1 MQAEEIGGNTLH
13 DALWNF
19 LSLNTERMMNTIRGS
34 RARID
39 QMITHTFPIDRI
51 AEAMDVQL
59 AGQCGKV
66 IVHSWED

>member
-1 MQAEEIGGNTLH
+1 MQAEEIGGTG
-13 DALWNF
+13 F
-19 LSLNTERMMNTIRGS
+19 TMRYGISYPSIRGS
-34 RARID
+34 RARIE

-66 IVHSWED
+66 IVHPWED

>member
-1 MQAEEIGGNTLH
+1 MRYGI
-13 DALWNF
+13 
-19 LSLNTERMMNTIRGS
+19 SYPSIRGS
-34 RARID
+34 RARIE

-66 IVHSWED
+66 IVHPWED